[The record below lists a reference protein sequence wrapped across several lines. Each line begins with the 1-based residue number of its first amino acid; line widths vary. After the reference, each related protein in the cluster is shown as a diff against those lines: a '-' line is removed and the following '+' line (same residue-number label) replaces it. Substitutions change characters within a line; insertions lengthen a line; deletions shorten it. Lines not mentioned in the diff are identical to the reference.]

1 MIAPSALLRNGRHY
15 ACEPLRGPQ
24 RASISSRGGTRRD
37 VRYGGT
43 QLWFLPWAVLQR
55 GGAARTQLLR
65 GCPVCP
71 RRQVPSTEVLYC
83 LSRCQHGWQPR
94 QGATGNAVGEVTHV
108 ALGTERSPKP
118 QPSSLPSLTV
128 RGGWSHP
135 VFWCPASRL
144 HVSTMSRGEDLHL
157 GQGKSCSIVLAGW
170 RKGWG
175 GTWTTAGRVPVVGT
189 SLWAHRFALEASVAP
204 HTGTSGIFL
213 LFSGKGQ
220 ALQNL
225 SVAKR
230 CLQTPTVSAGTGF
243 LPHDTEARSS
253 LGKMKYSS
261 YSLPDPKQSQGDT
274 MMGTC
279 TSPAPGGLLT
289 PPRSFLERMERA
301 LPFEQVSVSS

>member
-1 MIAPSALLRNGRHY
+1 MIAPSALLRNGSHC

-55 GGAARTQLLR
+55 GGAARTELLR

-157 GQGKSCSIVLAGW
+157 GQAVEQPGERRPAGVC
-170 RKGWG
+170 RMLPTDGEG
-175 GTWTTAGRVPVVGT
+175 SPHAPAR
-189 SLWAHRFALEASVAP
+189 AASGMYLVSFRNSHLRGIAW
-204 HTGTSGIFL
+204 TSG
-213 LFSGKGQ
+213 SP
-220 ALQNL
+220 AVNP
-225 SVAKR
+225 
-230 CLQTPTVSAGTGF
+230 CF
-243 LPHDTEARSS
+243 LPE
-253 LGKMKYSS
+253 
-261 YSLPDPKQSQGDT
+261 GDI
-274 MMGTC
+274 
-279 TSPAPGGLLT
+279 
-289 PPRSFLERMERA
+289 
-301 LPFEQVSVSS
+301 